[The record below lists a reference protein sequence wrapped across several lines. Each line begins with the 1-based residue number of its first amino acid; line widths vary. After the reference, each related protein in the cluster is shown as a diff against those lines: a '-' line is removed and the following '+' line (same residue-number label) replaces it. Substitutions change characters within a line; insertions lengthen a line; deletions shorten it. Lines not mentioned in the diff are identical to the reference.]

1 MIRGVIDEHYEARV
15 VLQIQHGSE
24 IRSISFL
31 IDTGFNG
38 YLALPMSVVS
48 EMGIPLVNVQ
58 VGKTADGRMDYV
70 DTVDVRVQ
78 WDGRF
83 QLVRAQVLEEP
94 MIGTRLLRGHFI
106 RTFWEAGAVFVISS
120 ADEKPNPVFDIR

>member
-1 MIRGVIDEHYEARV
+1 MILGVIDEHYEARV
-15 VLQIQHGSE
+15 LLPIQHGTE
-24 IRSISFL
+24 VRRISFL
-31 IDTGFNG
+31 VDTGFNG
-38 YLALPMSVVS
+38 YLALPMSVVM

-78 WDGRF
+78 WDGRY

-106 RTFWEAGAVFVISS
+106 RTFWEAGAACLITS
-120 ADEKPNPVFDIR
+120 AAEAPVTPF